1 MKPTYEDLEK
11 QIHELKRQLS
21 AFKEEPGTS
30 KRPALPSHPAAIGEG
45 RSVDSIRVS
54 SIDME
59 WQIGDGI
66 FTFEKLPAAMMWV
79 DTTLAGLMSGMQAMV
94 GPERF
99 WLASQ
104 SEGRRSVEADWQ
116 VISRFQGFAEGF
128 AAIANIAAVAG
139 WGVWTLVSMDLTEK
153 QCHFQ
158 VRGSWE
164 GQYQRAL
171 GVCWG
176 SGMLAG
182 KMAGYC
188 SRLFNTNCWA
198 EQTRF
203 AAKGDD
209 YDEFLVAPSQKT
221 VEEELDK
228 LLLTDRAS
236 RADMAVAL
244 KKLETEIVERKR
256 VEESLRESEERFREL
271 AELLPETIFETDTA
285 GNLTFVNRNA
295 FVHFSFSPEDFE
307 RGLNGFEMV
316 SAEDRPRIME
326 NASRVM
332 NGEKIGL
339 NEYKALRKDGSTFPV
354 IIHSAAKL
362 RGEKPAGLR
371 GIVIDIT
378 ETKKLEAQLRQAHK
392 MEAIGTLAGG
402 IAHDFNNIL
411 AAIIGYTE
419 MALTDVS
426 ESSVTRHYLE
436 QVLNAGQRAKDLVK
450 QILASSRQQQ
460 SQERLPVEIAPVITE
475 ALKLLRA
482 SLPTT
487 IEIRQHIV
495 SATDVALAD
504 PIEIHQVL
512 VNLCTN
518 AAHAMEE
525 RGGVLEVRLDEM
537 TVDSDAAAALA
548 ELTPGPY
555 LRLTV
560 SDNGHGMDATTLERI
575 FDPYFT
581 TKELGRSTGL
591 GLTVVHG
598 IVKRH
603 QGAITVN
610 SEPGV
615 GTSFHAYFPKAE
627 SGTAK
632 EFNAAEK
639 SILKGTE
646 RILFVDDEETLV
658 EMEKSMLDWLGY
670 KVSATTSSVEALELF
685 RTQPNRFDIVITD
698 YTMPHMTGVDLAKE
712 MLRIRPDIPV
722 ILCTGFSERITE
734 EKAREMGIRA
744 FAMKPLEL
752 HEISAIIRRVLDKGG
767 A

>member
-1 MKPTYEDLEK
+1 VKPTYENLEK
-11 QIHELKRQLS
+11 QLNELKRQLS
-21 AFKEEPGTS
+21 AFREHPGTS
-30 KRPALPSHPAAIGEG
+30 NRPALPSNPDPIGEG
-45 RSVDSIRVS
+45 RSVNSISVS

-59 WQIGDGI
+59 WQVGDGI
-66 FTFEKLPAAMMWV
+66 FTFEKLPTAMMWV

-99 WLASQ
+99 WLALQ

-116 VISRFQGFAEGF
+116 VISRFQDFAEGF

-139 WGVWTLVSMDLTEK
+139 WGIWTLISMDLKEK
-153 QCHFQ
+153 HCRFQ

-164 GQYQRAL
+164 GQYQKAL

-221 VEEELDK
+221 VEEELEK

-244 KKLETEIVERKR
+244 KKLESEIVERKR

-271 AELLPETIFETDTA
+271 AELLPETVFETDTA

-295 FVHFSFSPEDFE
+295 FVHFGFSPEDFE
-307 RGLNGFEMV
+307 RGLNGFDMV
-316 SAEDRPRIME
+316 STEDRPRSMDNARRIM
-326 NASRVM
+326 S
-332 NGEKIGL
+332 GERIGL
-339 NEYKALRKDGSTFPV
+339 NEYKALRKDGSTFPI
-354 IIHSAAKL
+354 IIHSTAKF
-362 RGEKPAGLR
+362 RGEKPAGIR
-371 GIVIDIT
+371 GIVIDVT
-378 ETKKLEAQLRQAHK
+378 ETKKLEARLRQVHK

-411 AAIIGYTE
+411 AAIFGYTE
-419 MALTDVS
+419 MALTDVA
-426 ESSVTRHYLE
+426 ESSVARHYLE
-436 QVLNAGQRAKDLVK
+436 QVLHAGHRAKDLVK

-460 SQERLPVEIAPVITE
+460 SEERMPVEIAPVITE

-487 IEIRQHIV
+487 IEIRQHIP
-495 SATDVALAD
+495 SEKGMALAD
-504 PIEIHQVL
+504 PTEIHQVL

-525 RGGVLEVRLDEM
+525 KGGILEVRLDEI
-537 TVDSDAAAALA
+537 TVISDTAAAPA

-560 SDNGHGMDATTLERI
+560 SDNGQGMDGATLERI

-581 TKELGRSTGL
+581 TKEFGRSSGL

-603 QGAITVN
+603 QGAIAVH
-610 SEPGV
+610 SEPDV
-615 GTSFHAYFPKAE
+615 GTSFFVYFPKAE
-627 SGTAK
+627 SGTPK
-632 EFNAAEK
+632 EFNEAEK
-639 SILKGTE
+639 SLLKGTE

-658 EMEKSMLDWLGY
+658 EMEKSVLDWLGY
-670 KVSATTSSVEALELF
+670 EVSATTSSVEALELF
-685 RTQPNRFDIVITD
+685 RTQPDRFDIVITD
-698 YTMPHMTGVDLAKE
+698 YTMPGMTGVDLAKE
-712 MLRIRPDIPV
+712 MLCIRPDIPIV
-722 ILCTGFSERITE
+722 LCTGFSEKITE
-734 EKAREMGIRA
+734 EKARAIGIRA
-744 FAMKPLEL
+744 FAMKPLKM
-752 HEISAIIRRVLDKGG
+752 HEISAIIRRVLDRGG